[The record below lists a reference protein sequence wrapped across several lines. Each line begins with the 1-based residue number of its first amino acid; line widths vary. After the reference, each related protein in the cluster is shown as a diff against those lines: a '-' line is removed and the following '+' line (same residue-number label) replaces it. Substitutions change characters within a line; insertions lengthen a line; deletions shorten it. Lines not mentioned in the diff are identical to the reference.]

1 MYSVNDT
8 CALVWPNLSARPSY
22 GIRSVNHFSTY
33 FLWFWRKIR
42 VSRLNFLRF
51 WSHAWALF
59 NASAEALACP
69 LAPSPARKTSPR
81 VQTKEQWCPREVFGR
96 TWPSKHRPGYIPK
109 LAPEVVK
116 KWFLTFMILLV
127 TTFTKNVDS
136 WLLKNTE
143 AVISFSCRRFTCSG
157 KFSVTIVVTRKI
169 PLSARQD
176 GGLPPLKIE
185 NLSSPG
191 V

>member
-1 MYSVNDT
+1 MILVRWFDRI
-8 CALVWPNLSARPSY
+8 CLQDRAMALDWST
-22 GIRSVNHFSTY
+22 TY

-136 WLLKNTE
+136 WLLKNTACWCNILAQWSLCE
-143 AVISFSCRRFTCSG
+143 PVVADEIESRFHCFSNS
-157 KFSVTIVVTRKI
+157 
-169 PLSARQD
+169 Q
-176 GGLPPLKIE
+176 
-185 NLSSPG
+185 
-191 V
+191 